1 MKQVAVVAQV
11 GLLSAV
17 LVMSASL
24 RSASAQGSS
33 GSVAVLATTLA
44 PLEVTGMRD
53 LDFGTMTGGVPRTVT
68 ASDNTAGRF
77 RVRGV
82 AGAVTLAT
90 FTLPTELSNGAQ
102 TFPLGSW
109 TGRQHTS
116 AGNGGTAF
124 DPVTPGLAVTLTGGG
139 GQKFLF
145 LGATASAPAGQQPGL
160 YTATI
165 TLSVIYQ

>member
-1 MKQVAVVAQV
+1 MRQAAVVAQV
-11 GLLSAV
+11 GLFTAV
-17 LVMSASL
+17 LVMTAPL
-24 RSASAQGSS
+24 RSASAQGSN
-33 GSVAVLATTLA
+33 GTMAVQATTLA

-53 LDFGTMTGGVPRTVT
+53 LDFGTLTGGVPKTVT
-68 ASDNTAGRF
+68 ATDNTAGRF
-77 RVRGV
+77 RVRGI

-102 TFPLGSW
+102 TFPVGSW

-124 DPVTPGLAVTLTGGG
+124 DPTAPGLAVLLNGGG

-160 YTATI
+160 YTATV

>member
-1 MKQVAVVAQV
+1 MRQAAVVARI
-11 GLLSAV
+11 GLLSAA
-17 LVMSASL
+17 LFTSAPL
-24 RSASAQGSS
+24 RSASAQGFS
-33 GSVAVLATTLA
+33 GSMAVQATTLA

-53 LDFGTMTGGVPRTVT
+53 LDFGTITGGIPRTVT
-68 ASDNTAGRF
+68 TSDNTAGRF
-77 RVRGV
+77 RVRGIS
-82 AGAVTLAT
+82 GAVTLAT
-90 FTLPTELSNGAQ
+90 FSLPTELSNGAL

-124 DPVTPGLAVTLTGGG
+124 DPTAPGLAVLLNGGG

-145 LGATASAPAGQQPGL
+145 LGATASAPPGQQPGL

>member
-1 MKQVAVVAQV
+1 MRQAAVAAKV
-11 GLLSAV
+11 GLLTAA
-17 LVMSASL
+17 LV
-24 RSASAQGSS
+24 ASARLPLAFAQGIS
-33 GSVAVLATTLA
+33 GSMAVQATTLA

-53 LDFGTMTGGVPRTVT
+53 LDFGTMTGGIPKTVAT
-68 ASDNTAGRF
+68 SDNTAGRF

-82 AGAVTLAT
+82 AGAITLAT

-102 TFPLGSW
+102 TFPLGTW

-116 AGNGGTAF
+116 AGAGGTAF
-124 DPVTPGLAVTLTGGG
+124 DPTAPGLAVTLNGGG
-139 GQKFLF
+139 GQRFLF

-165 TLSVIYQ
+165 TLSVVYQ

>member
-1 MKQVAVVAQV
+1 MRQAAVVARIGV
-11 GLLSAV
+11 LTAALLTSAPV
-17 LVMSASL
+17 
-24 RSASAQGSS
+24 RPASAQGFS
-33 GSVAVLATTLA
+33 GSMAVQATTLA

-53 LDFGTMTGGVPRTVT
+53 LDFGTLTGGVPKTVT
-68 ASDNTAGRF
+68 ASDNTSGRF

-90 FTLPTELSNGAQ
+90 FTLPNELSNGAQ

-124 DPVTPGLAVTLTGGG
+124 DPTALGLAVPLNGGG

>member
-1 MKQVAVVAQV
+1 MPQAAVVARI
-11 GLLSAV
+11 GLLGAALFSSTA
-17 LVMSASL
+17 L
-24 RSASAQGSS
+24 RSASAQGFS
-33 GSVAVLATTLA
+33 GSMAVQATTLA

-53 LDFGTMTGGVPRTVT
+53 LDFGTLTGGVPRTVT
-68 ASDNTAGRF
+68 TSDNSAGRF

-82 AGAVTLAT
+82 DGAVTMAT
-90 FTLPTELSNGAQ
+90 FALPTELSNGPQ

-124 DPVTPGLAVTLTGGG
+124 DPTIPGIAVTLNGGG
-139 GQKFLF
+139 GQRFLF

>member
-1 MKQVAVVAQV
+1 MRQGVVARL
-11 GLLSAV
+11 GWLTAALLTSA
-17 LVMSASL
+17 APGI
-24 RSASAQGSS
+24 ANAQGFT
-33 GSVAVLATTLA
+33 GSMAVQATTLA
-44 PLEVTGMRD
+44 PLEVTGMGD
-53 LDFGTMTGGVPRTVT
+53 LDFGTITGGVPKTVAAT
-68 ASDNTAGRF
+68 DNAAGRL

-82 AGAVTLAT
+82 PGATTLAT
-90 FTLPTELSNGAQ
+90 FTLPAQLNNGAQ
-102 TFPLGSW
+102 TFPIGSW
-109 TGRQHTS
+109 TGRQNTS

-124 DPVTPGLAVTLTGGG
+124 DPTTPGVAVALTGGG